1 MPSFLRPIR
10 RRIRRCMFIRPIS
23 NFVRRRCRASQL
35 PAEKCKRARPE
46 SESSDSSFSSLGSD
60 IREAKEREP
69 TCSCSLL
76 DWLFDMAEKSSGI
89 SRSFLLLYCGYG
101 ISCIGDRLWTFAI
114 VFILE
119 RLGGMRLVSIN
130 QFIEAISAM
139 LLSTYIGN
147 WMDRRDRRHGTLT
160 VLAFNN
166 ISVALSASMLL
177 ICLSSYGSTSCLL
190 YFTCITLSI
199 FFCALSKCASEAEKF
214 SFTKDWIVV
223 LTKKEDQSQL
233 SARNATMTVIDQLS
247 SVIAPIVTGYS
258 LTCMGYKGACL
269 FFVACNL
276 FFWVVERTLL
286 AKVYNEVD
294 ELHVRERVRDD
305 ESVEREIEFLTHT
318 DRLPVHKRLCKM
330 IRAYWRQSVCPA
342 AFGLAMLYMTVLG
355 FDGLAISHAKSQ
367 NLPDDVIGWFRS
379 AGSVLGIAGAF
390 TYTVSERIVGVR
402 KTGVVGLILQQTF
415 LWLCVISIALPG
427 SPFDPEGY
435 RKEIT
440 LEKWWEQFVDAFAAN
455 PPDSPIQKIGDN
467 ITMIPTLPS
476 LHTSAD
482 VDWSALTIHGY
493 PLFSVLVFLSG
504 LTLAR
509 LGLWMADLCITQLM
523 QENIPEEERGTV
535 FGVQNAFCQLFNVLK
550 DIIVIVFPD
559 PRTFGFLII
568 MSVFFVTL
576 GFATYCVYLIKTRK
590 HCQKGNLSLKGAPIQ
605 EMTPLKPVESD

>member
-1 MPSFLRPIR
+1 
-10 RRIRRCMFIRPIS
+10 
-23 NFVRRRCRASQL
+23 
-35 PAEKCKRARPE
+35 
-46 SESSDSSFSSLGSD
+46 
-60 IREAKEREP
+60 
-69 TCSCSLL
+69 
-76 DWLFDMAEKSSGI
+76 MAEKSSGI

-101 ISCIGDRLWTFAI
+101 ISCVGDRLWTFAI

-160 VLAFNN
+160 VLAVNN
-166 ISVALSASMLL
+166 ISVAVSAFMLL
-177 ICLSSYGSTSCLL
+177 VCLSSYGGSSCIL
-190 YFTCITLSI
+190 YFSCITLSI

-233 SARNATMTVIDQLS
+233 SARNATMTVIDQMS
-247 SVIAPIVTGYS
+247 SVVAPIVTGYS
-258 LTCMGYKGACL
+258 LTFMGYKGACL

-276 FFWVVERTLL
+276 LFWIVERALL
-286 AKVYNEVD
+286 AKVYNEVL
-294 ELHVRERVRDD
+294 ELHVREKVRD
-305 ESVEREIEFLTHT
+305 ETIEKEIDILTHT
-318 DRLPVHKRLCKM
+318 ERLPVHKRLCKM
-330 IRAYWRQSVCPA
+330 VRAYWRQSVCPA

-390 TYTVSERIVGVR
+390 TYTFTERMIGVR
-402 KTGVVGLILQQTF
+402 RTGVIGLMLQQLF
-415 LWLCVISIALPG
+415 LWLCVVSIALPG
-427 SPFDPEGY
+427 SPFDPEAY
-435 RKEIT
+435 KNEIT

-455 PPDSPIQKIGDN
+455 PPDAPIQQIGQN
-467 ITMIPTLPS
+467 ISVIPTLPT
-476 LHTSAD
+476 LHSSAD
-482 VDWSALTIHGY
+482 IDWSKFTIHGNSII
-493 PLFSVLVFLSG
+493 SVTVFLSG

-535 FGVQNAFCQLFNVLK
+535 FGVQNAMCQLFSVLK

-568 MSVFFVTL
+568 MSVLFVTF

-590 HCQKGNLSLKGAPIQ
+590 HCKSSNMSLKPGPIQ
-605 EMTPLKPVESD
+605 ELTPLKSAEVE